1 MSDAFSAVL
10 SETARL
16 PLSLAIARKLQRA
29 IVSGALEDGTP
40 LPSEKELC
48 ERLSVGRSTV
58 REALRILQAQ
68 GLVTGGDRVSTRG
81 PRVHR
86 GGALPTAASA
96 LSTAVLVAG
105 LSCDD
110 LAELRLVIEKEAV
123 RRAAEL
129 RDPDALGRARAAL
142 DLMLDR
148 RTDAEAFLQADVAFH
163 TALVEASGNR
173 AYGLVMT
180 VVREAMAT
188 HLRDALKVATLL
200 DETLQGLGRE
210 HAGLLEAIAAGDAD
224 RAEALVGAHISAFY
238 WGGGSR

>member
-10 SETARL
+10 TETARL
-16 PLSLAIARKLQRA
+16 PLSLSIARKLQQA

-96 LSTAVLVAG
+96 LSTAVLLAR
-105 LSCDD
+105 LPCDD
-110 LAELRLVIEKEAV
+110 LVELRLLIEAEAV

-129 RDPDALGRARAAL
+129 RDEDALGRARAAL
-142 DLMLDR
+142 DVMLDCQ
-148 RTDAEAFLQADVAFH
+148 TDPEAFLQADVAFH

-173 AYGLVMT
+173 AYGLVMA

-188 HLRDALKVATLL
+188 HLRDALTVATPL
-200 DETLQGLGRE
+200 DETLQTLGRE
-210 HAGLLEAIAAGDAD
+210 HATLLDAIAAGDAN
-224 RAEALVGAHISAFY
+224 RAEALVCAHISGFY
-238 WGGGSR
+238 WGAPSQ